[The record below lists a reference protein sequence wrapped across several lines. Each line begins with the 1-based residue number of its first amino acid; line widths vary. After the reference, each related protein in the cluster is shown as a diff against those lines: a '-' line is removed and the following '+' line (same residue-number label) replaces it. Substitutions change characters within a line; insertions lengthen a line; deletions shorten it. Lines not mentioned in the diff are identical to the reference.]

1 MRQHARIAH
10 HNHYLTRIVTMTDI
24 DCIAESLQPE
34 VFESTDRVFTVSY
47 ATRFGDYTRIP
58 AFIMKGLWL
67 NEAGFSTGTK
77 VDVKVM
83 KGCMILTSRQGEPE
97 IETLMREVSQL
108 SDHEQKQV
116 MDFVGVISGKLR
128 KA

>member
-1 MRQHARIAH
+1 
-10 HNHYLTRIVTMTDI
+10 MTDI

-34 VFESTDRVFTVSY
+34 VFAADDRVFTVSY
-47 ATRFGDYTRIP
+47 ATRYGDYTRIP

-83 KGCMILTSRQGEPE
+83 KGCMILMSRQGEPE
-97 IETLMREVSQL
+97 IETLMLEVSQL
-108 SDHEQKQV
+108 SDQEQKQV

>member
-1 MRQHARIAH
+1 
-10 HNHYLTRIVTMTDI
+10 MTDI

-34 VFESTDRVFTVSY
+34 VFAADDRVFTVSY
-47 ATRFGDYTRIP
+47 ATRYGDYTRIP

-83 KGCMILTSRQGEPE
+83 KGCMILTSRQGEPA

-108 SDHEQKQV
+108 SDQEQKQV

>member
-1 MRQHARIAH
+1 
-10 HNHYLTRIVTMTDI
+10 MTDI

-34 VFESTDRVFTVSY
+34 VFAANDRVFTVSY

-83 KGCMILTSRQGEPE
+83 KGCMILTSRESEPE
-97 IETLMREVSQL
+97 METLMREVSQL
-108 SDHEQKQV
+108 SDREQKQV
-116 MDFVGVISGKLR
+116 IDFVGVISGKLR

>member
-1 MRQHARIAH
+1 
-10 HNHYLTRIVTMTDI
+10 MTDI
-24 DCIAESLQPE
+24 DCIAESLQSE

-83 KGCMILTSRQGEPE
+83 KGCMILTSRQDEPE

-108 SDHEQKQV
+108 SDQKQQQV

>member
-1 MRQHARIAH
+1 
-10 HNHYLTRIVTMTDI
+10 MTDI

-34 VFESTDRVFTVSY
+34 VFAADDRVFTVSY
-47 ATRFGDYTRIP
+47 ATRYGDYTRIP

-108 SDHEQKQV
+108 SDQAQQQV
-116 MDFVGVISGKLR
+116 MDFVGVLSGKLR

>member
-1 MRQHARIAH
+1 
-10 HNHYLTRIVTMTDI
+10 MTDI

-34 VFESTDRVFTVSY
+34 VFEANDRVFTVSY
-47 ATRFGDYTRIP
+47 ATRYGDYTRIP

-67 NEAGFSTGTK
+67 NKAGFSTGTK

-83 KGCMILTSRQGEPE
+83 KGCMILTSRESEPE
-97 IETLMREVSQL
+97 METLMREVSQL
-108 SDHEQKQV
+108 SDQKQKQV

>member
-1 MRQHARIAH
+1 
-10 HNHYLTRIVTMTDI
+10 MTNI

-34 VFESTDRVFTVSY
+34 VFAADDCVFTVSY
-47 ATRFGDYTRIP
+47 ATRYGDYTRIP

-83 KGCMILTSRQGEPE
+83 KGCMILTSRESEPE

-108 SDHEQKQV
+108 SASKQKQV
-116 MDFVGVISGKLR
+116 MDFVGVISGQLR

>member
-1 MRQHARIAH
+1 
-10 HNHYLTRIVTMTDI
+10 MTNV

-83 KGCMILTSRQGEPE
+83 KGCMIRTARQGEQE
-97 IETLMREVSQL
+97 IEPLMREVSQR
-108 SDHEQKQV
+108 SDEKQQQV

>member
-1 MRQHARIAH
+1 
-10 HNHYLTRIVTMTDI
+10 
-24 DCIAESLQPE
+24 
-34 VFESTDRVFTVSY
+34 
-47 ATRFGDYTRIP
+47 
-58 AFIMKGLWL
+58 
-67 NEAGFSTGTK
+67 

>member
-1 MRQHARIAH
+1 
-10 HNHYLTRIVTMTDI
+10 MTDI

-47 ATRFGDYTRIP
+47 ATRFGDYTRTP

-83 KGCMILTSRQGEPE
+83 KGCMILTSRQDEPE

-108 SDHEQKQV
+108 SDQKQKQV

>member
-1 MRQHARIAH
+1 
-10 HNHYLTRIVTMTDI
+10 MTNI

-34 VFESTDRVFTVSY
+34 VFAADDRVFTVSY
-47 ATRFGDYTRIP
+47 ATRYGDYTRIP

-83 KGCMILTSRQGEPE
+83 KGCMILTSRESEPE

-108 SDHEQKQV
+108 SASKQKQV
-116 MDFVGVISGKLR
+116 MDFVGVISGQLR
-128 KA
+128 KAE

>member
-1 MRQHARIAH
+1 
-10 HNHYLTRIVTMTDI
+10 MTNV

-83 KGCMILTSRQGEPE
+83 KGCMILTSRQDEPE

>member
-1 MRQHARIAH
+1 
-10 HNHYLTRIVTMTDI
+10 MTNV

-83 KGCMILTSRQGEPE
+83 KGCIILTSRQDEPE

-108 SDHEQKQV
+108 SDQKQQQV

>member
-1 MRQHARIAH
+1 
-10 HNHYLTRIVTMTDI
+10 MTDI

-34 VFESTDRVFTVSY
+34 VFEADDRVFTVSY
-47 ATRFGDYTRIP
+47 ATRYGDYTRIP

-83 KGCMILTSRQGEPE
+83 KGCMILTSLQGELE

-108 SDHEQKQV
+108 SDQKQQQV

>member
-1 MRQHARIAH
+1 
-10 HNHYLTRIVTMTDI
+10 MTDI

-34 VFESTDRVFTVSY
+34 VFAADARVFTVSY
-47 ATRFGDYTRIP
+47 ATRYGDYTRIP

-83 KGCMILTSRQGEPE
+83 KGCMILTSRESEPE

-108 SDHEQKQV
+108 SASKQKQV
-116 MDFVGVISGKLR
+116 MDFVGVISGQLR

>member
-1 MRQHARIAH
+1 
-10 HNHYLTRIVTMTDI
+10 MTDI
-24 DCIAESLQPE
+24 NCIVESLQPE
-34 VFESTDRVFTVSY
+34 VFDADDRVFTVSY
-47 ATRFGDYTRIP
+47 ATRYGDYTRIP

-77 VDVKVM
+77 VDVKVV
-83 KGCMILTSRQGEPE
+83 KGCMILTSRQDEPE

-108 SDHEQKQV
+108 SDQKQKQV

>member
-1 MRQHARIAH
+1 
-10 HNHYLTRIVTMTDI
+10 MTDI

-34 VFESTDRVFTVSY
+34 VFDANDRVFTVSY
-47 ATRFGDYTRIP
+47 ATRYEDHVRIP

-77 VDVKVM
+77 IDVKVM
-83 KGCMILTSRQGEPE
+83 KGCMILTSRHDESE
-97 IETLMREVSQL
+97 IEALMREISQL
-108 SDHEQKQV
+108 PDQKQQQV

>member
-1 MRQHARIAH
+1 
-10 HNHYLTRIVTMTDI
+10 MTEI

-34 VFESTDRVFTVSY
+34 VFEADDRVFTVSY
-47 ATRFGDYTRIP
+47 ATRYGDYTRIP

-83 KGCMILTSRQGEPE
+83 KGCMILTSRQGEPA

-108 SDHEQKQV
+108 SDQKQQQV

-128 KA
+128 KV

>member
-10 HNHYLTRIVTMTDI
+10 HSHYGIGIVTMTDI

-108 SDHEQKQV
+108 SEQKQQQV

>member
-1 MRQHARIAH
+1 
-10 HNHYLTRIVTMTDI
+10 MTDI

-97 IETLMREVSQL
+97 IEALMREVSQL

>member
-1 MRQHARIAH
+1 
-10 HNHYLTRIVTMTDI
+10 MTDI

-83 KGCMILTSRQGEPE
+83 KGCMILTSRQDEPE

>member
-1 MRQHARIAH
+1 
-10 HNHYLTRIVTMTDI
+10 MTDI

-47 ATRFGDYTRIP
+47 ATRFGDYTRLP

-83 KGCMILTSRQGEPE
+83 KGCMILTSRQDEPE

>member
-1 MRQHARIAH
+1 
-10 HNHYLTRIVTMTDI
+10 MTNVDS
-24 DCIAESLQPE
+24 IAESLQPE

-83 KGCMILTSRQGEPE
+83 KGCMILTSRQDEPE

>member
-1 MRQHARIAH
+1 
-10 HNHYLTRIVTMTDI
+10 MTDI

-34 VFESTDRVFTVSY
+34 VFAADDRVFTVSY
-47 ATRFGDYTRIP
+47 ATRYGDYTRIP

-83 KGCMILTSRQGEPE
+83 KGCMILTSRESEPE
-97 IETLMREVSQL
+97 METLMREVSQL
-108 SDHEQKQV
+108 SDLEQKQV
-116 MDFVGVISGKLR
+116 IDFVGVISGKLR

>member
-1 MRQHARIAH
+1 
-10 HNHYLTRIVTMTDI
+10 MTNI

-34 VFESTDRVFTVSY
+34 VFAAEDRVFTVSY
-47 ATRFGDYTRIP
+47 ATRYGDYTRIP

-83 KGCMILTSRQGEPE
+83 KGCMILTSRESEPE
-97 IETLMREVSQL
+97 LETLMREVSQL
-108 SDHEQKQV
+108 SASKQKQV
-116 MDFVGVISGKLR
+116 MDFVGVISGQLR

>member
-1 MRQHARIAH
+1 
-10 HNHYLTRIVTMTDI
+10 MTDI

-34 VFESTDRVFTVSY
+34 VFEADDRVFTVSY
-47 ATRFGDYTRIP
+47 ATRYGDYTRIP

-83 KGCMILTSRQGEPE
+83 KGCMILTSRQEEPE

-108 SDHEQKQV
+108 SDQKQQQV

>member
-1 MRQHARIAH
+1 
-10 HNHYLTRIVTMTDI
+10 MTNI

-34 VFESTDRVFTVSY
+34 VFAADDRVFTVSY
-47 ATRFGDYTRIP
+47 ATRYGDYTRIP

-83 KGCMILTSRQGEPE
+83 KGCMILTSRESEPE

-108 SDHEQKQV
+108 SASKQKQV
-116 MDFVGVISGKLR
+116 MDFVGVISGQLR

>member
-1 MRQHARIAH
+1 
-10 HNHYLTRIVTMTDI
+10 
-24 DCIAESLQPE
+24 
-34 VFESTDRVFTVSY
+34 
-47 ATRFGDYTRIP
+47 
-58 AFIMKGLWL
+58 MKGLWL

-83 KGCMILTSRQGEPE
+83 KGCMILTSRQDEPE

-108 SDHEQKQV
+108 SDQKQQQV

>member
-1 MRQHARIAH
+1 
-10 HNHYLTRIVTMTDI
+10 MTDI
-24 DCIAESLQPE
+24 DCIADSLQPE
-34 VFESTDRVFTVSY
+34 VFAADDRVFTVSY
-47 ATRFGDYTRIP
+47 ATRYGDYTRIP

-83 KGCMILTSRQGEPE
+83 KGCMILTSRQEEPE

-108 SDHEQKQV
+108 SASKQKQV
-116 MDFVGVISGKLR
+116 MDFVGVISGKAG
-128 KA
+128 KN

>member
-1 MRQHARIAH
+1 
-10 HNHYLTRIVTMTDI
+10 MTDI
-24 DCIAESLQPE
+24 NCIAESLQSE

-83 KGCMILTSRQGEPE
+83 KSCMILTSRQGEPE

-108 SDHEQKQV
+108 SDQKQQQV

>member
-1 MRQHARIAH
+1 
-10 HNHYLTRIVTMTDI
+10 MTNV

-83 KGCMILTSRQGEPE
+83 KSCMILTSRQGEPE

-108 SDHEQKQV
+108 SDQKQQQV
-116 MDFVGVISGKLR
+116 MDFVGVIAGKLR

>member
-1 MRQHARIAH
+1 
-10 HNHYLTRIVTMTDI
+10 MTDI

-34 VFESTDRVFTVSY
+34 VFEADGRVFTVSY
-47 ATRFGDYTRIP
+47 ATRYGDYTRIP

-97 IETLMREVSQL
+97 I
-108 SDHEQKQV
+108 
-116 MDFVGVISGKLR
+116 
-128 KA
+128 

>member
-1 MRQHARIAH
+1 
-10 HNHYLTRIVTMTDI
+10 MTDI

-83 KGCMILTSRQGEPE
+83 KNCMILTSRQGEPE

-108 SDHEQKQV
+108 SDQKQQQV

>member
-1 MRQHARIAH
+1 
-10 HNHYLTRIVTMTDI
+10 MTDI

-34 VFESTDRVFTVSY
+34 VFEADDRVFTVSY
-47 ATRFGDYTRIP
+47 ATRYGDYTRIP

-97 IETLMREVSQL
+97 IEKLMRELSQL
-108 SDHEQKQV
+108 PDQKQQQV

-128 KA
+128 KAD